1 MKIIH
6 SLRVTTFIFLTTV
19 IFISPSFA
27 AEIKVI
33 TSGAFAEALKDLV
46 PEYEKQSSNKVI
58 ISYGS
63 SMGSA
68 PDSIPSRLSR
78 DEKFDVLI
86 LAAPALERFIQS
98 GAVQS
103 GSRVDL
109 VASVI
114 GAAVRAG
121 SPRPDI
127 STVPALKQALL
138 NAKSVAYSAS
148 ASGTYLSTELFPKLG
163 IAEQMSKT
171 AKKIYS
177 ERVGTVIA
185 RGDAELGFQQV
196 SELTPI
202 PGIDFIGEIPPEV
215 QQTVLFSAGITSN
228 VNSQVASRDLIA
240 YLASPKAALT
250 IQKAGLK
257 PLLPALPW

>member
-1 MKIIH
+1 MKLMNYIKHVVLIVAIG
-6 SLRVTTFIFLTTV
+6 LLGATPV
-19 IFISPSFA
+19 FA
-27 AEIKVI
+27 VDIQVI
-33 TSGAFAEALKDLV
+33 TSGAFAEALKALV
-46 PEYEKQSSNKVI
+46 PEYEKQSPNKVI

-63 SMGSA
+63 SMGTA
-68 PDSIPSRLSR
+68 PDSIPSRLAR

-86 LAAPALERFIQS
+86 LASPSLDGFIKS
-98 GAVQS
+98 GAVQP
-103 GSRVDL
+103 GTRVDL

-114 GAAVRAG
+114 GAAVKAG
-121 SPRPDI
+121 APRPNI
-127 STVPALKQALL
+127 STVPALKEALL

-163 IAEQMSKT
+163 IAEQMTKT

-177 ERVGTVIA
+177 ERVGTVVA

-196 SELTPI
+196 SELIPI
-202 PGIDFIGEIPPEV
+202 PGIDFIGEIPPGV

-228 VNSQVASRDLIA
+228 VANLNASRDLIA
-240 YLASPKAALT
+240 FLASSKAAPT

-257 PLLPALPW
+257 PVLPPLPW

>member
-1 MKIIH
+1 
-6 SLRVTTFIFLTTV
+6 
-19 IFISPSFA
+19 
-27 AEIKVI
+27 
-33 TSGAFAEALKDLV
+33 
-46 PEYEKQSSNKVI
+46 
-58 ISYGS
+58 
-63 SMGSA
+63 
-68 PDSIPSRLSR
+68 
-78 DEKFDVLI
+78 
-86 LAAPALERFIQS
+86 
-98 GAVQS
+98 
-103 GSRVDL
+103 
-109 VASVI
+109 
-114 GAAVRAG
+114 
-121 SPRPDI
+121 
-127 STVPALKQALL
+127 
-138 NAKSVAYSAS
+138 
-148 ASGTYLSTELFPKLG
+148 
-163 IAEQMSKT
+163 MSKT